1 MPFLLTFL
9 SIRDNMIIYLRV
21 DGRVMDTGGEIDQF
35 QILEEKIDKLI
46 ESITALKREKES
58 LAEKVQ
64 IQTEKLA
71 DLTDQLEG
79 LKTARDRAKQ
89 RVVALLEKME
99 QIAI

>member
-1 MPFLLTFL
+1 
-9 SIRDNMIIYLRV
+9 
-21 DGRVMDTGGEIDQF
+21 MDTAGDIDQF

-79 LKTARDRAKQ
+79 LRTARDRAKQ
-89 RVVALLEKME
+89 RIVALLEKME